1 MTWLTDTHDVTGW
14 YALAVVFLVSGSVA
28 VVMGQFQDHANQRWR
43 QARSDA
49 CRSSARARAAEHPYR
64 TRLHAGHRV
73 IEEAV
78 PLITMAAPTAEFL
91 DAWDAEV
98 QGLPWGWMMN
108 QALADVVHD
117 PRSCTPKLPP
127 RRRPSTAEL
136 ERMVSAA

>member
-1 MTWLTDTHDVTGW
+1 MTLLTDTWSVSTW
-14 YALAVVFLVSGSVA
+14 YLVVVALLPALGVA
-28 VVMGQFQDHANQRWR
+28 AWMGEALNLERQRTHTARQDRCHET
-43 QARSDA
+43 
-49 CRSSARARAAEHPYR
+49 ARARAAEHPYR

-108 QALADVVHD
+108 QALADVVDD

-136 ERMVSAA
+136 ERMVA